1 MRSLKIAVANT
12 RMAKTWTNREIT
24 WEALCTRLSN
34 TQKTVESLEEF
45 LAMKRSEQDEIKDV
59 GGYVMGHLKNGLR
72 RAGNVLCRSCITLDM
87 DYATPGIITFVR
99 EKLPYKGCAYGTHK
113 YSPEKPR
120 LRLIFPLLR
129 DVTEEEYEPIARMLA
144 KQIGMDYFDDSTYE
158 ANRLMFWPSTPSNVE
173 YFYETWDGELNGKL
187 NEEVLNEE
195 LNGELVNPDNIL
207 AMYDD
212 WRDISTWPTSSRQSA
227 VIKQA
232 IKKQADPLEKKG
244 IVGTFCRTFDI
255 HEAIRLF
262 LPDLYESSTMDGRY
276 DYIPGEGFAGV
287 QVFDDKFVYSHH
299 ATDPAYGK
307 LLNSFDLVRTHKF
320 TDDDNSFRAMSE
332 FALSLDEIKLAIAKE
347 REAEAVMDFAEGDNW
362 KKHLKYGRDKQM
374 ENSVWNL
381 LLILRNDPAYA
392 NFAYNE
398 MARMVEVTGPV
409 TWDRPEGSRFWL
421 DSDTDGMKSEL
432 DIHYYSFSTRN
443 HDVAFS
449 RVAMERRFHP
459 VRDYL
464 DTLPEWDG
472 TERIPTM
479 LVRYMKADDTEYV
492 RTVTKKTFAAA
503 VARVYSPGIKY
514 DCILVLDGEQ
524 GIGKSTLFKELVGSE
539 YFSDSLQLS
548 DMDGKTAA
556 EKIQGFWVCEIAELA
571 GMKKADIEKVKSFL
585 SSSDDK
591 FRPSY
596 GRTVESH
603 PRQGIMVASV
613 NGDRGYL
620 RDITGNRR
628 FWIVKLHQTDQVK
641 TFKFTEEERAQVW
654 AEAKYYW
661 QHGEKLYLEGALIGE
676 AAEMQREAMEEDERQ
691 GMIELYLETLLPV
704 NWDDMDIC
712 ARRLYLHDT
721 DNPTVAK
728 GNIKRETVSNTEIW
742 CECFSKSLSDM
753 RPSDSYAIAAIM
765 EKVEG
770 WSRSKLKKRLPIY
783 GQQRLYVR
791 N

>member
-1 MRSLKIAVANT
+1 
-12 RMAKTWTNREIT
+12 
-24 WEALCTRLSN
+24 
-34 TQKTVESLEEF
+34 
-45 LAMKRSEQDEIKDV
+45 
-59 GGYVMGHLKNGLR
+59 
-72 RAGNVLCRSCITLDM
+72 
-87 DYATPGIITFVR
+87 
-99 EKLPYKGCAYGTHK
+99 
-113 YSPEKPR
+113 
-120 LRLIFPLLR
+120 
-129 DVTEEEYEPIARMLA
+129 
-144 KQIGMDYFDDSTYE
+144 
-158 ANRLMFWPSTPSNVE
+158 
-173 YFYETWDGELNGKL
+173 
-187 NEEVLNEE
+187 
-195 LNGELVNPDNIL
+195 
-207 AMYDD
+207 
-212 WRDISTWPTSSRQSA
+212 
-227 VIKQA
+227 
-232 IKKQADPLEKKG
+232 
-244 IVGTFCRTFDI
+244 
-255 HEAIRLF
+255 
-262 LPDLYESSTMDGRY
+262 MDGRY

-320 TDDDNSFRAMSE
+320 TDEDNSFRAMSE

-347 REAEAVMDFAEGDNW
+347 REAEAAMDFAEGDNW

-381 LLILRNDPAYA
+381 FLILQNDPAYA

-409 TWDRPEGSRFWL
+409 TWDRPEGSHFWL

-459 VRDYL
+459 VRHYL

-492 RTVTKKTFAAA
+492 RTVTKKTLAAA
-503 VARVYSPGIKY
+503 VARVYIPGIKY

-524 GIGKSTLFKELVGSE
+524 GIGKSTLFKELVGAE

-548 DMDGKTAA
+548 DMDGKTTA

-641 TFKFTEEERAQVW
+641 TFNFTEEERAQVW
-654 AEAKYYW
+654 AEAKYY
-661 QHGEKLYLEGALIGE
+661 L
-676 AAEMQREAMEEDERQ
+676 AA
-691 GMIELYLETLLPV
+691 
-704 NWDDMDIC
+704 W
-712 ARRLYLHDT
+712 
-721 DNPTVAK
+721 
-728 GNIKRETVSNTEIW
+728 
-742 CECFSKSLSDM
+742 
-753 RPSDSYAIAAIM
+753 
-765 EKVEG
+765 
-770 WSRSKLKKRLPIY
+770 
-783 GQQRLYVR
+783 
-791 N
+791 